1 MKNKIKLMNN
11 TFINESKTKKNLI
24 KFIRNAKKLSMDK
37 KTSSFEKKFSNVI
50 NHKYSTFVNSGSS
63 ANLVLIQALKNLRYL
78 KNKDKVGISSVTWST
93 NVMPVIQHNLV
104 PVPIDINLNTLNC
117 SPENLLSVIKKEN
130 LKAFFL
136 TNVLGFSDNIIEIR
150 KICTKNKIILLED
163 NCESLGSEY
172 KNKKLGTYGLA
183 STHSF
188 YVGHHI
194 SSIEGGIISTS
205 SSQLD
210 RMIKIVRAHGWTR
223 NLSFKNQ
230 QMYSQKYNVKN
241 FYNIYTFY
249 DLAYNVRPT
258 EINAFLALDQIRYL
272 KKVILKRQNNFLK
285 IYSVYKKNSDFIMLN
300 IKNMNLISNF
310 AFPIICKNKKIF
322 KKYVNKFKKLN
333 VEIRPIIAGNITKQP
348 FFKKYVKAKYILP
361 NAEMAHNN
369 AFYCPNNY
377 EMTKEN
383 IKRIILAIS

>member
-117 SPENLLSVIKKEN
+117 SPENLLSVLKKEN